1 MIKTLLAR
9 PVGSDLR
16 LNRVA
21 QFATLAA
28 GCLVFV
34 IGFRR
39 MAELELTQAQL
50 LLGVAVILS
59 LFLQFGILFVVLD
72 PERKRTAGA
81 GK

>member
-1 MIKTLLAR
+1 MNTILTRK
-9 PVGSDLR
+9 VGSDLR
-16 LNRVA
+16 LSRVA

-39 MAELELTQAQL
+39 LAELELTQAQL

-72 PERKRTAGA
+72 PGRTRTAGA
-81 GK
+81 EK